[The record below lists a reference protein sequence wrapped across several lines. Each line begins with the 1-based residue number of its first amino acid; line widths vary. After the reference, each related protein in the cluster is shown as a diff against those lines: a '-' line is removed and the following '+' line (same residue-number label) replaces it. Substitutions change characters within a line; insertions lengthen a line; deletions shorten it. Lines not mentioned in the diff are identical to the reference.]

1 MKVGKNELKR
11 ITVREGDTA
20 HGLSTEFAN
29 THGLSKDMR
38 TKLEILLKQHMTS
51 VLTKIDEIGWGFGFE
66 VVSRMALATVLA

>member
-20 HGLSTEFAN
+20 QGLATEFAN

-51 VLTKIDEIGWGFGFE
+51 VLTKIDEIGE
-66 VVSRMALATVLA
+66 DEY